1 VNLATVEC
9 GVQRVFKN
17 YLLFKIYKSFLW
29 YVSFTCVYTVNW
41 AFQCRIS
48 RGGLGI
54 SMSGFRWWTG
64 HFNVEFHRGW
74 YKFFFLQKIHF
85 FNGFPSFFA
94 PGSEHVELNELY
106 NRVFFVDLCVI
117 VLISNTK
124 SQILKKK

>member
-1 VNLATVEC
+1 MNLATVEC
-9 GVQRVFKN
+9 GVQRVFRN

-54 SMSGFRWWTG
+54 SMSNFIGVGTS
-64 HFNVEFHRGW
+64 
-74 YKFFFLQKIHF
+74 FLQKIHF

-94 PGSEHVELNELY
+94 PRSEHVELNELY

-117 VLISNTK
+117 VLSSNTK